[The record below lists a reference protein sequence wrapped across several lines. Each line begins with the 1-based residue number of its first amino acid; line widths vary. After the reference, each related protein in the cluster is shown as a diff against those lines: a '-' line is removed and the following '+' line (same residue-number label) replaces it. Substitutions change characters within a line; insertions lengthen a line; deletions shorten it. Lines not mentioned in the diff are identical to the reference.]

1 MTATAH
7 PLRAEQIREHRR
19 LKRANRRLAA
29 RLAKTITP
37 RALDGTLA
45 ALALRDDG
53 EILRGEG
60 ALVLADCCLHE
71 WRQDGRTLIQRF
83 AESTDARRLTG
94 DERRLLE
101 LWRGARLAL
110 LRVDEVWPGHGLRVH
125 DALEGRDLALLDPV
139 LNRPLLRGF
148 WIIARVFSPGGYWMT
163 TPSVT
168 LMGPLGESV
177 LDRMRAGLGAMR
189 AQGDPRVPLVL
200 ATLALTVHST
210 LARQEEEGRGEEEGT
225 PYDGDRIPDE
235 ELLEAALGD
244 ARRRPPDPP
253 DATTP
258 ARAAA
263 AGNTRSAARSCRGLR
278 RAAASENPPRRRGPV
293 GPPPAARTRST
304 RSARSGSAG
313 SSTLRPSMCR
323 RRDARPRAAS
333 RGGWEPIR
341 ALNERGMD
349 V

>member
-1 MTATAH
+1 MAATAH
-7 PLRAEQIREHRR
+7 PFTPEQIREHRR
-19 LKRANRRLAA
+19 LKRGNRRLAA

-168 LMGPLGESV
+168 LMGPLG
-177 LDRMRAGLGAMR
+177 DATRPHARGARRDAGARPTRGSR
-189 AQGDPRVPLVL
+189 SSL
-200 ATLALTVHST
+200 ATLRAHRPCH
-210 LARQEEEGRGEEEGT
+210 AREAGGGGARGG
-225 PYDGDRIPDE
+225 G
-235 ELLEAALGD
+235 GD
-244 ARRRPPDPP
+244 AVRQ
-253 DATTP
+253 
-258 ARAAA
+258 
-263 AGNTRSAARSCRGLR
+263 
-278 RAAASENPPRRRGPV
+278 
-293 GPPPAARTRST
+293 
-304 RSARSGSAG
+304 
-313 SSTLRPSMCR
+313 
-323 RRDARPRAAS
+323 
-333 RGGWEPIR
+333 
-341 ALNERGMD
+341 
-349 V
+349 